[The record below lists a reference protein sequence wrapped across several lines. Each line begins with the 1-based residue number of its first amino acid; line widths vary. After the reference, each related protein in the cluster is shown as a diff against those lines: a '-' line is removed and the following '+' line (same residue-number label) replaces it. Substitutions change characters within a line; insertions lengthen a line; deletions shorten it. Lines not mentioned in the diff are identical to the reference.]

1 MCVMNPQRIKR
12 RHDMMSSLEMMMMN
26 RERKCNPGL
35 GSSYNT
41 LCASS
46 FFQETSNTIVLLPTT
61 ARSINAGGR
70 PVKLAASKSA
80 SAWACWRKASDWIES
95 EEVGKSTGAWPL
107 IRITTTTTTRQTR
120 LGQLRRP
127 PHQQLATSQLIQYP
141 SRKYRL
147 KVRLEKIK
155 WPLNFV
161 CVWIDGSCTRSL
173 ENVLLIV
180 LCAYCYFADNK
191 ILSTLGQCE
200 PEMLTTADIMWPE
213 GESSLANLEPAL
225 RILIT
230 LSELY
235 DRELVAAIGWA
246 KQIPG

>member
-1 MCVMNPQRIKR
+1 M
-12 RHDMMSSLEMMMMN
+12 
-26 RERKCNPGL
+26 
-35 GSSYNT
+35 
-41 LCASS
+41 
-46 FFQETSNTIVLLPTT
+46 
-61 ARSINAGGR
+61 
-70 PVKLAASKSA
+70 
-80 SAWACWRKASDWIES
+80 
-95 EEVGKSTGAWPL
+95 
-107 IRITTTTTTRQTR
+107 
-120 LGQLRRP
+120 
-127 PHQQLATSQLIQYP
+127 PHQQLATSQLIQDP

-147 KVRLEKIK
+147 KVRLEKENGSLF
-155 WPLNFV
+155 LNFV
-161 CVWIDGSCTRSL
+161 CVDRWILHEILRECFIDRL
-173 ENVLLIV
+173 
-180 LCAYCYFADNK
+180 AYCYFADNK